1 MKKKTLALLLISL
14 IVCLGGCQS
23 EKSADLSVI
32 YICTSVISVLLL
44 IGYCSLIKQ
53 RNKWFVLLFV
63 SVCVV
68 NCGYLMLAYSQTLN
82 HALWANRLSY
92 FGSVFLPFSILM
104 VILDVCR
111 FGYGKKL
118 SESLLILSI
127 AVFFVAASPGYL
139 DIYYRSVSLEFVNGT
154 AVLVKEYGAWHMLYF
169 VYLLGYFS
177 AMVGLVVYASMRKLS
192 SVLHAM
198 LLSGAVL
205 VNIGVWLLEQ
215 FVKIDVEFLSVSY
228 IVSELFLLMLYLL
241 LEHLPKASDES
252 KHQTETPAPQ
262 TTVNEDE
269 LSFFKANL
277 TSLTPTEHTIY
288 RLYLDGKSTKD
299 VLTELNIKEN
309 TLKYHNKNIYSK
321 LGVSSRKQ
329 LIYIGHSVEAQIRP
343 S

>member
-1 MKKKTLALLLISL
+1 MKRKTLAFLLISL
-14 IVCLGGCQS
+14 ILCLGGCQS
-23 EKSADLSVI
+23 EKSADLSII

-44 IGYCSLIKQ
+44 LGYCTLIKQ
-53 RNKWFVLLFV
+53 RNKWFLLLFI

-68 NCGYLMLAYSQTLN
+68 NCGYLMLACSKTLP

-104 VILDVCR
+104 VILDVCH
-111 FGYGKKL
+111 FQYGKKL
-118 SESLLILSI
+118 SGSLLVLSI

-154 AVLVKEYGAWHMLYF
+154 AVLVKEYGAWHLLYF

-177 AMVGLVVYASMRKLS
+177 AMVSLVLYASMRKLS

-215 FVKIDVEFLSVSY
+215 FIKIDVEFLSVSY
-228 IVSELFLLMLYLL
+228 IVSELFLLMLFSL
-241 LEHLPKASDES
+241 LERLERPSEDKKPQA
-252 KHQTETPAPQ
+252 TALAPDADA
-262 TTVNEDE
+262 VA
-269 LSFFKANL
+269 FFVQNIA
-277 TSLTPTEHTIY
+277 TLTPTEHTIY
-288 RLYLDGKSTKD
+288 ELYLSGMATKD
-299 VLTELNIKEN
+299 VLVELNIKEN

-329 LIYIGHSVEAQIRP
+329 LICIGRSLKSDMNV
-343 S
+343 